1 MKLNQEGVEKAK
13 DALNSAYA
21 DDGGTDI
28 YAVRAALTAY
38 FDHLRE
44 AGLMQEGRGWDHAA
58 SGYWG
63 ANSSDSKMLP
73 HDFLCLIIKQPE
85 EGK

>member
-1 MKLNQEGVEKAK
+1 MKLNQEGVKKAAEVIE
-13 DALNSAYA
+13 DNC
-21 DDGGTDI
+21 GNGTPFSELV
-28 YAVRAALTAY
+28 AAALTAY
-38 FDHLRE
+38 FDHLKE

-73 HDFLCLIIKQPE
+73 HDFLCVILRTDKE
-85 EGK
+85 